1 MADINS
7 GAGGD
12 TTAGAGRY
20 WRIAVTVLAWLTIIQ
35 AGIGFVGGLLSIP
48 LAAAFR
54 PESLVQQLGPMFGGT
69 NFSAIDA
76 LFAQLRLFNF
86 IQIGAN
92 CVICAGAIGLLL
104 RKKWGW
110 YLTVALNLVQAGA
123 SVVLGQP
130 LLQKVLTV
138 LDPTQAARLSLVMA
152 ILIALIPMSIV
163 AFLLSKSVISQFE
176 RAPAEDGTTK
186 RS

>member
-1 MADINS
+1 MS
-7 GAGGD
+7 TGAGGD
-12 TTAGAGRY
+12 TTAGASRY
-20 WRIAVTVLAWLTIIQ
+20 WRITVTVLAWLTIIQ

-69 NFSAIDA
+69 NLSAIDV
-76 LFAQLRLFNF
+76 LLTQLRLFNF
-86 IQIGAN
+86 IQVGAN

-110 YLTVALNLVQAGA
+110 YLTVVLNLVQAGA

-130 LLQKVLTV
+130 LLQKVMAV
-138 LDPTQAARLSLVMA
+138 LDPTQAGQLSYVMA
-152 ILIALIPMSIV
+152 ILIALIPISIIG
-163 AFLLSKSVISQFE
+163 FLLAKPVISQFE
-176 RAPAEDGTTK
+176 RTPAEDSAIRQG
-186 RS
+186 

>member
-1 MADINS
+1 MTTS
-7 GAGGD
+7 AGGD
-12 TTAGAGRY
+12 TTAGAVRY
-20 WRIAVTVLAWLTIIQ
+20 WRIAVTVFAWLGIIQ

-54 PESLVQQLGPMFGGT
+54 PESLVQQLGPMMGGT

-86 IQIGAN
+86 IQVGAN
-92 CVICAGAIGLLL
+92 CAICAGAIGLLL

-110 YLTVALNLVQAGA
+110 YLTIVLNLVQAVA

-130 LLQKVLTV
+130 LLQKVLAV
-138 LDPTQAARLSLVMA
+138 LDPTQAERLSYVMA
-152 ILIALIPMSIV
+152 FLIALIPVSII
-163 AFLLSKSVISQFE
+163 AFLLAKPVISQFE
-176 RAPAEDGTTK
+176 RAPAEGEAAK
-186 RS
+186 IS

>member
-1 MADINS
+1 MADTTT

-12 TTAGAGRY
+12 TTAGASRY
-20 WRIAVTVLAWLTIIQ
+20 WRVAVTVLAWLTIIQ
-35 AGIGFVGGLLSIP
+35 AGLGFVGGLLSIP

-54 PESLVQQLGPMFGGT
+54 PESLVQQLGPVAGGT
-69 NFSAIDA
+69 DFSAIDS
-76 LFAQLRLFNF
+76 LFRQLRLFNLV
-86 IQIGAN
+86 QVGVN

-110 YLTVALNLVQAGA
+110 YLTVVLNLVQAVA

-138 LDPTQAARLSLVMA
+138 LDPTQAERLSLVMA
-152 ILIALIPMSIV
+152 ILIALIPVSIV
-163 AFLLSKSVISQFE
+163 IFLVAKPVIGQFD
-176 RAPAEDGTTK
+176 RTPAEIGDTK
-186 RS
+186 QS

>member
-1 MADINS
+1 MTT

-12 TTAGAGRY
+12 TTAGAVRY
-20 WRIAVTVLAWLTIIQ
+20 WRIAVTVFAWLAIAQ

-76 LFAQLRLFNF
+76 LFAQLRLLNL
-86 IQIGAN
+86 IQVGAN
-92 CVICAGAIGLLL
+92 GVICAGAIGLLL

-110 YLTVALNLVQAGA
+110 YLSVVLNLVQAVA
-123 SVVLGQP
+123 SIPLGQP
-130 LLQKVLTV
+130 LLERVLAV
-138 LDPTQAARLSLVMA
+138 LDPTQAEFLSYVMA
-152 ILIALIPMSIV
+152 ILIALIPVSII
-163 AFLLSKSVISQFE
+163 AFLLAKPVISQFE
-176 RAPAEDGTTK
+176 RAPAEGEAAK
-186 RS
+186 IS